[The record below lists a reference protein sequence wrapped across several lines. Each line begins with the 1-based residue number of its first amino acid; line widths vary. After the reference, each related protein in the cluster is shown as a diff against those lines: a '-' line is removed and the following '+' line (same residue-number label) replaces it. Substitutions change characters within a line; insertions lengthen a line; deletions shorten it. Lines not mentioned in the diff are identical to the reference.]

1 MAEEPDLNQPAK
13 GTQLRILPE
22 GTKEFIANG
31 RQYRVFHTVSFDRY
45 EAYEL
50 LQVEVGLAR
59 TYPQF
64 MAELREAYDLC
75 NEVAT
80 GKKVFADLAVLL
92 RDMIVGTTL
101 VSERQTHPILRMCAL
116 FINRDGEDVRYIDEA
131 VIESKINDWKVE
143 GIDMTF
149 FFAFALRSIPG
160 FIEAYKAVSRD
171 TSEKERAR
179 AERRA
184 SKGDNTS
191 KDASSESRTATTGG
205 SPPSAMDE

>member
-1 MAEEPDLNQPAK
+1 MAEDPDLTPPAK

-31 RQYRVFHTVSFDRY
+31 RQYRVYHTVSFDRY

-101 VSERQTHPILRMCAL
+101 VSERQMHPILRMCAL

-131 VIESKINDWKVE
+131 VIESKVNDWKAE
-143 GIDMTF
+143 GIDMGF

-171 TSEKERAR
+171 TSDKERER

-184 SKGDNTS
+184 AGSTS
-191 KDASSESRTATTGG
+191 KPASSGSKTATTAG
-205 SPPSAMDE
+205 SQLSAMDG

>member
-1 MAEEPDLNQPAK
+1 MAEEQDLKEAPRWPTLK
-13 GTQLRILPE
+13 VLEP
-22 GTKEFIANG
+22 GTKEFTANG
-31 RQYRVFHTVSFDRY
+31 RTYRVYHTVSFDRY

-59 TYPQF
+59 TYQQF
-64 MAELREAYDLC
+64 MDELRAAYDLC

-101 VSERQTHPILRMCAL
+101 VGERQMHPILRMCAL
-116 FINRDGEDVRYIDEA
+116 FINREGEDLRYIDEGL
-131 VIESKINDWKVE
+131 IESKVNDWKSE
-143 GIDMTF
+143 GIDMGYF
-149 FFAFALRSIPG
+149 FVFALRSIPG

-171 TSEKERAR
+171 TSERERAR

-184 SKGDNTS
+184 SKGDSTS
-191 KDASSESRTATTGG
+191 KDGSSESRTATTGG
-205 SPPSAMDE
+205 SPPSATDE